1 MGRRAEL
8 SSGRGWTGDKLGSSV
23 KRCYLKRALGF
34 IQTQERVPGGW
45 DGLAL
50 PGVGGRQAGSPGCGG
65 RQALLGVGAVLGHRP
80 RRSRKSA
87 PGAAPLRPDWGSS
100 STGIL
105 RAPGWELR
113 PRALG

>member
-50 PGVGGRQAGSPGCGG
+50 PGVGGAAGWLSRVRGQAGSPRGGGGPGAQAKEEQKERSGG
-65 RQALLGVGAVLGHRP
+65 RA
-80 RRSRKSA
+80 
-87 PGAAPLRPDWGSS
+87 
-100 STGIL
+100 T
-105 RAPGWELR
+105 ET
-113 PRALG
+113 